1 MTNDQRLMTNDQ
13 FRAAAQQV
21 LESSILHFWQTRM
34 VDTERGGFYGR
45 IDGHNVLHPD
55 APKGAILNARILWS
69 FAAAARVL
77 HNTPYRIL
85 AAHAYDYFMQR
96 FIDRE
101 YGGVYWSLN
110 ADGTPLDTHKQIY
123 AQSFAL
129 YGLAEYVRLTGN
141 KEALQA
147 AIDLFLLIEN
157 HGRDR
162 VFGGYTEATT
172 RDWQPLDDMRL
183 SEKDENTIKSQNT
196 NLHVLEAYTNLYR
209 VWPTEE
215 LKEALNAL
223 IDTFEQHIIL
233 PSGHLGLFFD
243 MEWNPTNNH
252 FSAGHDIECS
262 WLLKEAAD
270 VLSRNCDATVY
281 RLAKAACE
289 QLHPD
294 GSLGE
299 LDWWTQAET
308 VVGFVN
314 QWQMTNAPSQMDHA
328 QRAFDFIQTHLIDRE
343 HGEWYWGILPDGTPD
358 TDNDK
363 AGFWKCPYHNS
374 RMCLELIERL

>member
-1 MTNDQRLMTNDQ
+1 MTSIELKNN
-13 FRAAAQQV
+13 AQHL
-21 LESSILHFWQTRM
+21 LEDVILKFWQERM
-34 VDTERGGFYGR
+34 VDHEHGGFYGR
-45 IDGHNVLHPD
+45 IDGHNTLHPD

-85 AAHAYDYFMQR
+85 AARAYDYLMQR

-123 AQSFAL
+123 AQAFAL

-147 AIDLFLLIEN
+147 AVDLFYLIEK

-162 VFGGYTEATT
+162 AFGGYTEATT

-183 SEKDENTIKSQNT
+183 SEKDENTVKSQNT

-209 VWPTEE
+209 VWPTDE
-215 LKEALNAL
+215 LREALHVL

-243 MEWNPTNNH
+243 MEWKPTNNH

-270 VLSRNCDATVY
+270 VLSRNCAPTVY

-289 QLHPD
+289 QLHSD

-314 QWQMTNAPSQMDHA
+314 QWQMTNDQLQMTHA
-328 QRAFDFIQTHLIDRE
+328 LRAFDYIQTRLVDRE

-358 TDNDK
+358 TSNDK